1 MIPHKAKLFPEF
13 IEIYLGLFKYVIG
26 DSLVAQMVK
35 NPPVMREARV
45 QSLSWEDLWRREWQP
60 TPVFLL
66 GKSHEQRGLAG
77 NNPLGHKELDMT

>member
-66 GKSHEQRGLAG
+66 GKSHEQRSLV
-77 NNPLGHKELDMT
+77 LGVLISI